1 MIAGERNLDLALTG
15 RRATECELEILMLL
29 DRDRERGSHPPD
41 RLSPASPKG
50 TDHSAMRDLPAGPAL
65 LALARDVL
73 LRDLMP
79 LLPHN
84 AHLEARLVAN
94 SMAIAERELAMG
106 DGPGQEILHELEK
119 LYGEPG
125 SGKTELLVRLAHD
138 LRDGAFESSALR
150 EHEARQI
157 LWRLTIAK
165 LRSANP
171 RFLNA
176 NGFN

>member
-1 MIAGERNLDLALTG
+1 V
-15 RRATECELEILMLL
+15 
-29 DRDRERGSHPPD
+29 
-41 RLSPASPKG
+41 
-50 TDHSAMRDLPAGPAL
+50 RDLPSGPAL

-79 LLPHN
+79 LLPHE

-94 SMAIAERELAMG
+94 SMAIAEREAVTG
-106 DGPGQEILHELEK
+106 GEPEEEILYELEN
-119 LYGEPG
+119 LYAEAG
-125 SGKTELLVRLAHD
+125 SGKLGLMTRLARD
-138 LRDGAFESSALR
+138 LRVGAFEASEPR
-150 EHEARQI
+150 EHHAREI

-176 NGFN
+176 NGFG